1 MTITQ
6 YLDSNKRNYYEIRRV
21 STMSAC
27 YDRITVGYQFLTK
40 WNWYSKKSA
49 DKAYIKLDDEETDI
63 LENAYVSFSRGEN
76 RKKFILKGKEVN
88 FEKMTMIEKTSN
100 SSNYYILLRRPQYR

>member
-21 STMSAC
+21 STISAC
-27 YDRITVGYQFLTK
+27 YDRITVGYEFLTK
-40 WNWYSKKSA
+40 WIWYSKKSV
-49 DKAYIKLDDEETDI
+49 DNTYNKLDDEETDI
-63 LENAYVSFSRGEN
+63 LENGYVSFSRGES
-76 RKKFILKGKEVN
+76 RKKCILKGKEVN

-100 SSNYYILLRRPQYR
+100 SNINYILLRRPQYR

>member
-6 YLDSNKRNYYEIRRV
+6 YLDSTKRNHYEIRRV

-27 YDRITVGYQFLTK
+27 YGRITVGYEFLTK
-40 WNWYSKKSA
+40 WNWYSKKSD

-63 LENAYVSFSRGEN
+63 LENGYISFLVEGGES
-76 RKKFILKGKEVN
+76 RKKCLLKGKEVN
-88 FEKMTMIEKTSN
+88 FEKMTMVEKTSN
-100 SSNYYILLRRPQYR
+100 SNYVLLRRPQYR